1 MFSQGADVVEVSGSG
16 QTFVDHCMRNLED
29 DGGCMAGGMLEC
41 VCLHVYLCVCV
52 CVCQCRL
59 MPSLSG
65 RHRRRGNLTSITG
78 LASNT
83 HSV

>member
-52 CVCQCRL
+52 
-59 MPSLSG
+59 
-65 RHRRRGNLTSITG
+65 
-78 LASNT
+78 
-83 HSV
+83 SVQADAFFVRETQAER